1 MNAAKVIGLSA
12 GGHARVVIEALRGSS
27 CLQIIGLLD
36 PDHRLHGTEVLDIP
50 VLGNDDLLP
59 GIREQGVSHAFLGV
73 GSCRPSMIRFRLFER
88 LRQLGFDVVPT
99 IHPDTTVSPSAQL
112 GAGPTLLARS
122 VINAGV
128 RIGDNVL
135 INTGAIVEH
144 DCCIGDHAHIA
155 PGACLAG
162 AVTVGE
168 GAHVGLMAAVRE
180 GVRIGRFA
188 LIGAGAVV
196 VRDVPECAIILG
208 VPGRQVGTIDP
219 RKIKDRTEGTFQVGT
234 DDASNPSLG
243 I

>member
-1 MNAAKVIGLSA
+1 MNAAKVIGLGA

-27 CLQIIGLLD
+27 FLQITGLLD
-36 PDHRLHGTEVLDIP
+36 PDCRLHRTEVLGIP

-73 GSCRPSMIRFRLFER
+73 GSCRPSMLRSRLFER

-144 DCCIGDHAHIA
+144 DCWIGDHAHIA

-162 AVTVGE
+162 AVTVDE
-168 GAHVGLMAAVRE
+168 GAHVGLRAAVRE
-180 GVRIGRFA
+180 GVHIGRFA

-196 VRDVPECAIILG
+196 VRDVPKCAIILG
-208 VPGRQVGTIDP
+208 VPGRQVGTIDHP
-219 RKIKDRTEGTFQVGT
+219 KDASRTESSIRVGT
-234 DDASNPSLG
+234 VDAVNPSVG
-243 I
+243 T